1 MQMSLKDWRAFV
13 KKLSAVNNKAAS
25 EVKRYIADN
34 GLTDVQALINFC
46 FGILE
51 KYGNASAAL
60 SALMYDTI
68 AELESV
74 AVPAAELAKTATYA
88 DVAESVNGTL
98 KISQNPDSI
107 AGAVSRLVKLAGQD
121 TFLQNAQRDGAEFAW
136 IPSGDSCPFC
146 LMLASRGWEK
156 VGKGTM
162 KDGHATHVHSNCDCT
177 YMVRHSSS
185 FNVSGYDPDRLYNTY
200 RSADG
205 VTWKDKINTLRREQ
219 YKEDAPKIRVQK
231 REAYALRKEAEDNQ
245 AP

>member
-13 KKLSAVNNKAAS
+13 KKLSAVNAKAAD
-25 EVKRYIADN
+25 EVKRYIAEN
-34 GLTDVQALINFC
+34 GLADTQDLIRFC
-46 FGILE
+46 FGISE

-60 SALMYDTI
+60 SALMYDTM

-74 AVPAAELAKTATYA
+74 VLPTAELAKTATYA

-136 IPSGDSCPFC
+136 IPSGDSCPYC

-156 VGKGTM
+156 VSKGTM

-185 FNVSGYDPDRLYNTY
+185 FNISGYDPDRLYDIY

-219 YKEDAPKIRVQK
+219 YKEDAPKIRAQK